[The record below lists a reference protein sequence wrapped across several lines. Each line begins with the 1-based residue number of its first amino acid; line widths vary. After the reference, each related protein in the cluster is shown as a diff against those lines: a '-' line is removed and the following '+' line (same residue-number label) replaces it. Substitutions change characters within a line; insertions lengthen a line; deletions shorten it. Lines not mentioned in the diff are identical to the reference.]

1 MLVLG
6 VGSLPAPA
14 AVYLLGLLIALVAL
28 ILG

>member
-6 VGSLPAPA
+6 IGSLPVPA
-14 AVYLLGLLIALVAL
+14 AVYLAGLFIALVAL